1 MRPEKNFIIDE
12 IKSRVDQTPYVLLTD
27 YTGMQVPQFNE
38 LRNRLSGAKAEMRV
52 VKNTLLRRA
61 LKDSNLPDLESYL
74 HGQSAVIMGE
84 SDISAAAKV
93 LKNFAAE
100 FQKPKIKV
108 GILDKAVLEP
118 AQILALADLP
128 TKDVLQSQLLGL
140 LLQPATMLARL
151 INTPASMVAQVL
163 KAYADKGEP
172 INGAPAAKEEPKAEA
187 AAEAPKAEVAAEAPK
202 AEAAPE
208 APKAEAAA
216 EAPKAEVAPQAEAAP
231 VAEAAPATPTT
242 EGTPTA

>member
-12 IKSRVDQTPYVLLTD
+12 IKSRVDKTPYVLLTD

-38 LRNRLSGAKAEMRV
+38 LRNRLTAAHAELRV

-74 HGQSAVIMGE
+74 HGQSAVVMGE
-84 SDISAAAKV
+84 SDVSAAAKV

-118 AQILALADLP
+118 ADIMALADLP
-128 TKDVLQSQLLGL
+128 SKDVLQSKLLGL
-140 LLQPATMLARL
+140 LLAPATTLARL

-172 INGAPAAKEEPKAEA
+172 INKEPAKEEPA
-187 AAEAPKAEVAAEAPK
+187 AQEAPK

-208 APKAEAAA
+208 AAAPVAES
-216 EAPKAEVAPQAEAAP
+216 APVEQAAP
-231 VAEAAPATPTT
+231 VAEAAPAAGEATT
-242 EGTPTA
+242 

>member
-38 LRNRLSGAKAEMRV
+38 LRNRLSVAKAELRV

-74 HGQSAVIMGE
+74 HGQSAVVMGE
-84 SDISAAAKV
+84 SDVSAAAKV

-118 AQILALADLP
+118 ADIMALADLP
-128 TKDVLQSQLLGL
+128 SKEVLQSKLLGL
-140 LLQPATMLARL
+140 LLAPASTLVRL
-151 INTPASMVAQVL
+151 INTPASQVAQVL

-172 INGAPAAKEEPKAEA
+172 VNKTVAKEEPAAKEEPKAEA
-187 AAEAPKAEVAAEAPK
+187 APA
-202 AEAAPE
+202 
-208 APKAEAAA
+208 
-216 EAPKAEVAPQAEAAP
+216 APQAEAAP
-231 VAEAAPATPTT
+231 AATEAAPVEQAAPAAEAAPAAGEATT
-242 EGTPTA
+242 